1 MSGQRPLVLRTSLGI
16 QVETMVQEEKEILVI
31 QKEAYLVKL
40 TSRRLA
46 VNLVSRHRNS
56 LKTLAES
63 HPHLRKTI
71 GWTIHLA
78 YPAEIEID
86 HVTDARVSAD
96 GAAQITAKT
105 SFGSRTVTVP
115 ELTREEAE
123 RLISEINALVQA
135 VEKPRTHRSAI
146 MALRTQFLKSEWVF
160 VLIGLFV
167 LWEILVAL
175 ADIPA
180 DVIPT
185 PSRILAVMIERGYD
199 LSGMVILSYRNL
211 LLGITFSALLATSL
225 AFATGLRGK
234 LDISLTPLVM
244 LVYSLPDLAL
254 LPIIVHWV
262 GTGALSA
269 VFMCSVCAFAPIY
282 FSVREGVKAIP
293 TDQFEV
299 VRIFG
304 ARKLAL
310 LKELVFPAAWPSLV
324 TGFRL
329 SFMYCWQIVLAIEM
343 IALVPG
349 IGYYIKETA
358 MAAPPRLDAAFAGML
373 AVGIAVLVTDRFVF
387 ARIEDRIGR
396 WRR

>member
-1 MSGQRPLVLRTSLGI
+1 V
-16 QVETMVQEEKEILVI
+16 VQEERELLVF
-31 QKEAYLVKL
+31 QKEAHLVKL
-40 TSRRLA
+40 TRKRL
-46 VNLVSRHRNS
+46 VVDLVSRHRSS
-56 LKTLAES
+56 LKTFVES
-63 HPHLRKTI
+63 HRHLQKTM
-71 GWTIHLA
+71 GWTLHLA

-86 HVTDARVSAD
+86 HVIDARVSAD
-96 GAAQITAKT
+96 GTAQVTTKT
-105 SFGSRTVTVP
+105 SFGSRTVTIP

-123 RLISEINALVQA
+123 RLTSEINALVQA
-135 VEKPRTHRSAI
+135 IERPRPHRSAI
-146 MALRTQFLKSEWVF
+146 MVLRTQFVKGEWIF

-167 LWEILVAL
+167 FWEVFVAL
-175 ADIPA
+175 ADVPA
-180 DVIPT
+180 DVIPI
-185 PSRILAVMIERGYD
+185 PSKIVAIMIERAYD
-199 LSGMVILSYRNL
+199 LSSMVVLSYRNL
-211 LLGITFSALLATSL
+211 LLGITFSALLAMSL
-225 AFATGLRGK
+225 AFATGLKGK
-234 LDISLTPLVM
+234 LDLSLTPLVM

-329 SFMYCWQIVLAIEM
+329 SFMYCWQIILAIEM

-358 MAAPPRLDAAFAGML
+358 MASPPRLDAAFAGML
-373 AVGIAVLVTDRFVF
+373 AVGIAVLVTDRCVF